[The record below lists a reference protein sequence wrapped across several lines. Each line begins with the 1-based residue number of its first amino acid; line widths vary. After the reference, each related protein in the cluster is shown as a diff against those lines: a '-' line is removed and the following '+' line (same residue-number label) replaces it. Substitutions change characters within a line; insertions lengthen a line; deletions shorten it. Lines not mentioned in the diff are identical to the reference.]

1 MQQKK
6 KRNFTIIFLME
17 LKPSTFALAVTKL
30 FERLESKYSVAHQVE
45 CKLNR
50 DSHIFGAIKRFY
62 SNISVVDSDLL
73 ELNGLF
79 GETLKQALD
88 IVDRNKVKIYRDK
101 SEGKELIEISSYKNI
116 VYRLLPNVNYCS
128 CKAFHQ
134 KVVKE
139 RQAFFCKH
147 ILGARLAIILGKITE
162 EPISDDMLKLLTQSI
177 V

>member
-1 MQQKK
+1 
-6 KRNFTIIFLME
+6 ME
-17 LKPSTFALAVTKL
+17 LRPSTFALAVTKL
-30 FERLESKYSVAHQVE
+30 FEQLESKYSVGQQVE

-50 DSHIFGAIKRFY
+50 KPLIFGANKRFY
-62 SNISVVDSDLL
+62 SNIPVGDSDLL

-88 IVDRNKVKIYRDK
+88 IVDRNKVKIYRDT
-101 SEGKELIEISSYKNI
+101 SEGKELIEISSHQNI
-116 VYRLLPNVNYCS
+116 VYRLFPKVNYCS

-134 KVVKE
+134 KVAKE

-147 ILGARLAIILGKITE
+147 ILAARLAIILGKITE

-177 V
+177 I